1 MQIGG
6 EFDRMRRVQKW
17 VVAGVALVA
26 VGVSAYLFSQ
36 PRKGTVEDHKLLYL
50 RAASREPFRIHAKNL
65 WERLRGSSTR
75 HLSAELVSYEDQEK
89 HQRKLIKLGYLIER
103 EFVVSNRPA
112 EWVADDVMKR
122 RWVRERTGK
131 RVDEDFSDVSDRG
144 TNVVVVICRAKDLL
158 VFSNEV
164 RQADIPPSE

>member
-1 MQIGG
+1 
-6 EFDRMRRVQKW
+6 MRNS
-17 VVAGVALVA
+17 VVAGVMLVA

-36 PRKGTVEDHKLLYL
+36 PRKGTVDYHKLQYL
-50 RAASREPFRIHAKNL
+50 RATSREPFRIHAKNL
-65 WERLRGSSTR
+65 WERLRGSSAG
-75 HLSAELVSYEDQEK
+75 HISFELVSYEDQEK

-112 EWVADDVMKR
+112 EWVADDVMKG
-122 RWVRERTGK
+122 WPVRERTGK

>member
-1 MQIGG
+1 
-6 EFDRMRRVQKW
+6 
-17 VVAGVALVA
+17 
-26 VGVSAYLFSQ
+26 
-36 PRKGTVEDHKLLYL
+36 
-50 RAASREPFRIHAKNL
+50 L
-65 WERLRGSSTR
+65 WERLRGSSAG
-75 HLSAELVSYEDQEK
+75 HISFELVSYEDQEK
-89 HQRKLIKLGYLIER
+89 HQRKLIELGYLIER

-112 EWVADDVMKR
+112 EWVADDVMKG
-122 RWVRERTGK
+122 WPVRERTGK